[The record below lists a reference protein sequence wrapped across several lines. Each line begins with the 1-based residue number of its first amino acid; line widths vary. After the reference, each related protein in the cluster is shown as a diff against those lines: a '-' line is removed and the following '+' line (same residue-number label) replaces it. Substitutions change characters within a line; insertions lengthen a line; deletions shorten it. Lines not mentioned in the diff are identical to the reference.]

1 MSLVTLHVYDI
12 TNTQYEA
19 ANTAI
24 QNLNRFTKDAL
35 GAGGIFHGAVEVN
48 GDEWSYGYCD
58 RGTGVYCCR
67 PRGNTAY
74 TYRESIP
81 LGVTSLSPARV
92 RSVIAVLQVQWP
104 GAAYDLLARNCNHFC
119 QAFAEMIGVGPAPAW
134 VNRFAHQADA
144 TVNAVTYARD
154 QTRAVVEE
162 ISLAATAATH
172 WLISGF
178 AATNTEARRRQRRRR
193 VEREATRRTRRGR
206 GRTRRGRGRMRR
218 GRRRTRRGRG
228 RTRRGSFRFVV
239 DTPRVARY

>member
-178 AATNTEARRRQRRRR
+178 AATEHRGAETAETAEGGEGSDATNATGTGTNATGTGTNATGTETNATGTGTSAAGMRSDRRRY
-193 VEREATRRTRRGR
+193 
-206 GRTRRGRGRMRR
+206 
-218 GRRRTRRGRG
+218 
-228 RTRRGSFRFVV
+228 
-239 DTPRVARY
+239 PRVARY

>member
-1 MSLVTLHVYDI
+1 MLPPAREHRVHLPREHP
-12 TNTQYEA
+12 
-19 ANTAI
+19 
-24 QNLNRFTKDAL
+24 
-35 GAGGIFHGAVEVN
+35 
-48 GDEWSYGYCD
+48 
-58 RGTGVYCCR
+58 
-67 PRGNTAY
+67 PRGHQ
-74 TYRESIP
+74 P
-81 LGVTSLSPARV
+81 LPARV

-178 AATNTEARRRQRRRR
+178 AATEHRGAETAETAEGGEGSDATNATGTGTNATGTGTNATGTETNATGTGTNAGDGVPIRRRY
-193 VEREATRRTRRGR
+193 
-206 GRTRRGRGRMRR
+206 
-218 GRRRTRRGRG
+218 
-228 RTRRGSFRFVV
+228 
-239 DTPRVARY
+239 PRVARC